1 MIQVAD
7 NVEQISLHVSLVE
20 NPSCQEI
27 ITDVKDANIKCTKV
41 KCKKQDFISVHFVIQ
56 QSILENSVLK
66 MNKTDQK
73 LFK

>member
-1 MIQVAD
+1 MEIIEILKQYYGYD
-7 NVEQISLHVSLVE
+7 SFRPKQ
-20 NPSCQEI
+20 QEI